1 MLFQSLGDL
10 ETQNF
15 ISNSAK
21 AVPTKPFANFLS
33 PHIMLPTRT
42 GVVYDER
49 MQAHKERSGYHPEC
63 PERIDCIWKALNEAD
78 IVSNCLRSSASKRCY
93 HGKDSSAAQVGRQN
107 MYYRLNNSVMWLIHK
122 LIPYKNSVIR

>member
-33 PHIMLPTRT
+33 PHACSTRT

-63 PERIDCIWKALNEAD
+63 PERIGCIWKALNEAD
-78 IVSNCLRSSASKRCY
+78 IVSNCLRVPAS
-93 HGKDSSAAQVGRQN
+93 
-107 MYYRLNNSVMWLIHK
+107 
-122 LIPYKNSVIR
+122 

>member
-33 PHIMLPTRT
+33 PHAPLEL
-42 GVVYDER
+42 V
-49 MQAHKERSGYHPEC
+49 
-63 PERIDCIWKALNEAD
+63 
-78 IVSNCLRSSASKRCY
+78 
-93 HGKDSSAAQVGRQN
+93 
-107 MYYRLNNSVMWLIHK
+107 
-122 LIPYKNSVIR
+122 